1 MTLATLLHPGRQARF
16 AVIAAAIGLTTGS
29 FLVGAGLTPLWLG
42 SVTGFAVAGVPWLLK
57 WRSDLKS
64 WGFAVTLLG
73 VLVVLQGVHSLEHL
87 VQLAQLY
94 VLQWPLQRSL
104 GLITSA
110 NVEWVHLAWNLVVL
124 AGVIY
129 LMTRGFRNVWMW
141 ALLVWAGLHTLE
153 HAYLFARY
161 LQVAREINGFGLPS
175 FGASQSLPGV
185 LGRDGWLSQQSW
197 CGRIAGI
204 TTAPRAVIHFG
215 WNAGEAALLLVAAR
229 SNLPRFSNITPSP
242 TTPRGGNA

>member
-1 MTLATLLHPGRQARF
+1 MTLAALLHPGRYTRF
-16 AVIAAAIGLTTGS
+16 AVVAAVLGLTTGS

-42 SVTGFAVAGVPWLLK
+42 SIIGFALAGAPWLLK
-57 WRSDLKS
+57 WRRDLKV
-64 WGFAVTLLG
+64 WGVTVTLLG

-87 VQLAQLY
+87 VQLVQLY
-94 VLQWPLQRSL
+94 LLQWPLQRSQ

-110 NVEWVHLAWNLVVL
+110 NVEWVHLTWNVVVL
-124 AGVIY
+124 SGVIY
-129 LMTRGFRNVWMW
+129 LMTRGLRNIWMW
-141 ALLVWAGLHTLE
+141 GLLAWAGLHTLE

-161 LQVAREINGFGLPS
+161 LQVAREMNGFGLPA

-215 WNAGEAALLLVAAR
+215 WNAGEAALLLIAAR
-229 SNLPRFSNITPSP
+229 TNLPRFSNNHASH

>member
-1 MTLATLLHPGRQARF
+1 MTLATLLQPGRYARF
-16 AVIAAAIGLTTGS
+16 AVVAAALGLTAGS

-42 SVTGFAVAGVPWLLK
+42 SIVGFALAGIPWIFK
-57 WRSDLKS
+57 WRSDLKV
-64 WGFAVTLLG
+64 WGVAVTLLG

-87 VQLAQLY
+87 VQLVQLY
-94 VLQWPLQRSL
+94 VLQWPLQRSQ

-110 NVEWVHLAWNLVVL
+110 NVEWVHLTWNVVVL
-124 AGVIY
+124 SGVIY
-129 LMTRGFRNVWMW
+129 LMTRGLRNVWMW
-141 ALLVWAGLHTLE
+141 GLLAWAGPHTLE

-161 LQVAREINGFGLPS
+161 LQVAREMNGFGLPA

-215 WNAGEAALLLVAAR
+215 WNAGEAALLLIAAR
-229 SNLPRFSNITPSP
+229 TNLPRFSNNHASH